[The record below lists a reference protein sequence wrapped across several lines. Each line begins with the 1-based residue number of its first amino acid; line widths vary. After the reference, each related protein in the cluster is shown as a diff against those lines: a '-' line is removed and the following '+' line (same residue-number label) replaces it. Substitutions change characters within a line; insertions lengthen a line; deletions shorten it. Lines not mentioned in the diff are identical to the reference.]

1 MNSPNCVF
9 SGFPDLDVL
18 TGGLWAGDLIVLA
31 GSPDMGK
38 TALALNI
45 AEHVAVQQS
54 LPVAIFSMDMGVD
67 QVTARLVSLIG
78 RIPLDHLRTG
88 ELTDD
93 EWSRLSEAMEKLGT
107 IALTMDETPGLTLSE
122 LCAIACRLS
131 RQYGQL
137 GLIVVDYL
145 QLMGGAINCG
155 SSRNADLSDVAR
167 ELKMLAK
174 ELKMLAKELKCPILG
189 LLRLNPGVETRPDK
203 RPKVS
208 DLRAFGAIEQH
219 ADIIM
224 LLYRDQ
230 YYTQGASESPGMA
243 EIVICKHRSGS
254 TGALELAFLE
264 SIASFESVTSI
275 TPY

>member
-54 LPVAIFSMDMGVD
+54 LPVAIFSVDMGVD

-88 ELTDD
+88 KLTDD

-174 ELKMLAKELKCPILG
+174 ELKCPILA

-230 YYTQGASESPGMA
+230 YYTQDACQDPGMA
-243 EIVICKHRSGS
+243 EISICKLHNGS

-264 SIASFESVTSI
+264 AIGSFESVSSI